1 VLPLARDAGESLD
14 DQSTINGLIMLTG
27 TLCTLLYFQYLSR
40 RRTDREPGQ
49 RLPLRILQ
57 GVGQGFIAVTLGA
70 LYAGVMATSLS
81 IFSTVVNEQL
91 RFLLEQIGG

>member
-1 VLPLARDAGESLD
+1 
-14 DQSTINGLIMLTG
+14 
-27 TLCTLLYFQYLSR
+27 
-40 RRTDREPGQ
+40 
-49 RLPLRILQ
+49 LRILQ